1 MKIVISPTTNALLLS
16 VLDAVDLASGRDA
29 AVVTPDGMI
38 EFDVSDELGEMLRAN
53 SLPGETDDDL
63 ILRITTIYLGRVS

>member
-1 MKIVISPTTNALLLS
+1 MKIVISQTTNALLLS

-38 EFDVSDELGEMLRAN
+38 EFYVSDELAEMM
-53 SLPGETDDDL
+53 
-63 ILRITTIYLGRVS
+63 RITKGSPDGQDD

>member
-16 VLDAVDLASGRDA
+16 VLDAVDLANGRDA

-38 EFDVSDELGEMLRAN
+38 
-53 SLPGETDDDL
+53 
-63 ILRITTIYLGRVS
+63 